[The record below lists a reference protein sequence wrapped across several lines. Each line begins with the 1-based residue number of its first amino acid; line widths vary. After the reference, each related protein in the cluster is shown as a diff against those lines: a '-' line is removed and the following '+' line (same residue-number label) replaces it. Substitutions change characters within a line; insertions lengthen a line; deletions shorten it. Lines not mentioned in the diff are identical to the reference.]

1 MNKNNIF
8 SIRAK
13 YYIRKM
19 TALEVLKKYWGYDQF
34 RFPQAD
40 IIESV
45 LNKND
50 TLALLP
56 TGAGKSICFQVPIL
70 AQEGIG
76 IVVSPLIA
84 LMKDQVNNLKRR
96 GINAVEIVSGM
107 SAREIDIALDNCIFG
122 QVKFL
127 YLSPER
133 LEMPIVQERIK
144 RMKVN
149 LLAIDEAHCISQ
161 WGYDFRPSYLNIA
174 NIRSILPNTP
184 VLAVT
189 ATATPQVAID
199 IAEKLSLK
207 KHKQFQISFE
217 RKNLNYLVFKE
228 QNKYRRLIKILNKVP
243 GSVVFYVRNRRHTE
257 EIASF
262 LNKNN
267 ISADFYHAGLDVDTR
282 TLKQESWILN
292 KKRVMVATNAFG
304 MGIDKPD
311 VRIVL
316 HIDLPDSL
324 EAYYQEAGR
333 AGRDGLKSY
342 AVLLYDDADIEN
354 LKTKFNG
361 SFPEYAEIT
370 YTYEQIFKH
379 YNIAFG
385 SGAGAELSF
394 EPVEFA
400 KLINIPILKLLNII
414 SFLNREGVLA
424 LSDEYKNESRI
435 TFLCSPDELYAF
447 QIAHAHFDP
456 IIKTLLRSYGG
467 LFEQYVII
475 KEQEIIKRADI
486 QVEEFYR
493 QIDLL
498 KKYKIVDY
506 VKGNN
511 KSTLILLQNR
521 LNKGQ
526 IQFDRSYWKFRKEVL
541 EEKINKMIE
550 YVLKQQCRSKMLLN
564 YFGELDYEVCGQCDV
579 CINNKHNIE
588 DEQFIDLIR
597 KRFLEEKP
605 EEKLSLPR
613 ILGKWSDLPEQKIVE
628 SIKLLIDEGFI
639 QFNDKNEVIVVKQT
653 KP

>member
-1 MNKNNIF
+1 
-8 SIRAK
+8 
-13 YYIRKM
+13 M

-34 RFPQAD
+34 RYPQAD

-174 NIRSILPNTP
+174 NIRSILPNIP

-207 KHKQFQISFE
+207 KHNQFQISFE

-267 ISADFYHAGLDVDTR
+267 ISADYYHAGLDVETR
-282 TLKQESWILN
+282 TIKQENWILN
-292 KKRVMVATNAFG
+292 IKRVMVATNAFG

-311 VRIVL
+311 VRLVL

-354 LKTKFNG
+354 LKTKFYG

-370 YTYEQIFKH
+370 STYEQIFKH

-394 EPVEFA
+394 DPVEFS

-435 TFLCSPDELYAF
+435 SFLCSPDELYTF
-447 QIAHAHFDP
+447 QIANAHFDP

-486 QVEEFYR
+486 QAEEFYR

-550 YVLKQQCRSKMLLN
+550 YVLKQQCRSKLLLN

-579 CINNKHNIE
+579 CINNKHNVE
-588 DEQFIDLIR
+588 DEQFIANIKQRLI
-597 KRFLEEKP
+597 EENS

-653 KP
+653 MP

>member
-1 MNKNNIF
+1 
-8 SIRAK
+8 
-13 YYIRKM
+13 M

-34 RFPQAD
+34 RIPQSD

-45 LNKND
+45 LNKTD

-122 QVKFL
+122 HVKFL

-161 WGYDFRPSYLNIA
+161 WGYDFRPSYLNITK
-174 NIRSILPNTP
+174 IRSILPDVP

-189 ATATPQVAID
+189 ATATPKVAID
-199 IAEKLSLK
+199 IADKLSLK
-207 KHKQFQISFE
+207 NYKQFQISFE

-228 QNKYRRLIKILNKVP
+228 QNKYRRIVKILNKVP

-262 LNKNN
+262 LNKNG
-267 ISADFYHAGLDVDTR
+267 ISADFYHAGLDVETR
-282 TLKQESWILN
+282 TTKQENWILN

-311 VRIVL
+311 VRLVL

-354 LKTKFNG
+354 LKSKFYG
-361 SFPEYAEIT
+361 SFPEYSEIT
-370 YTYEQIFKH
+370 YTYDQLFKNF
-379 YNIAFG
+379 NIAYG
-385 SGAGAELSF
+385 SGAGAELPF
-394 EPVEFA
+394 DPIEFS
-400 KLINIPILKLLNII
+400 KKINIPILKLINII
-414 SFLNREGVLA
+414 SFLNREGVLN

-435 TFLCSPDELYAF
+435 TFLCSPDELYSF
-447 QIAHAHFDP
+447 QIANAHFDP
-456 IIKTLLRSYGG
+456 LIKSLLRSYGG
-467 LFEQYVII
+467 LFEQYVNI
-475 KEQEIIKRADI
+475 KEPDIIKRSDI
-486 QVEEFYR
+486 KAEEFYR
-493 QIDLL
+493 QLDLL

-511 KSTLILLQNR
+511 KSSMLILQNR
-521 LNKGQ
+521 LNKNQ
-526 IQFDRSYWKFRKEVL
+526 ISFDKSYWKERKGVL

-550 YVLKQQCRSKMLLN
+550 YVLEHQCRSKLLLN
-564 YFGELDYEVCGQCDV
+564 YFGELDYEVCSQCDV
-579 CINNKHNIE
+579 CINNKHNVE
-588 DEQFIDLIR
+588 DEQFIQIVKNR
-597 KRFLEEKP
+597 IIAEKP

-613 ILGKWSDLPEQKIVE
+613 ILSKWSDLPEQKIVE
-628 SIKLLIDEGFI
+628 SIKFLIDEGFI
-639 QFNDKNEVIVVKQT
+639 QFNDKNEVIIVKQT

>member
-1 MNKNNIF
+1 
-8 SIRAK
+8 
-13 YYIRKM
+13 M

-34 RFPQAD
+34 RIPQSD

-45 LNKND
+45 LSKTD

-122 QVKFL
+122 HVKFL

-161 WGYDFRPSYLNIA
+161 WGYDFRPSYLNITK
-174 NIRSILPNTP
+174 IRSILPDVP

-189 ATATPQVAID
+189 ATATPKVAID
-199 IAEKLSLK
+199 IADKLSLK
-207 KHKQFQISFE
+207 NHKQFQISFE

-228 QNKYRRLIKILNKVP
+228 QNKYRRIVKILNKVP

-262 LNKNN
+262 LNKNG
-267 ISADFYHAGLDVDTR
+267 ISADFYHAGLDVETR
-282 TLKQESWILN
+282 TTKQENWILN

-311 VRIVL
+311 VRLVL

-354 LKTKFNG
+354 LKSKFYG
-361 SFPEYAEIT
+361 SFPEYSEIT
-370 YTYEQIFKH
+370 YTYDQLFKNF
-379 YNIAFG
+379 NIAYG
-385 SGAGAELSF
+385 SGAGAELPF
-394 EPVEFA
+394 DPIEFS
-400 KLINIPILKLLNII
+400 KKINIPILKLINII
-414 SFLNREGVLA
+414 SFLNREGVLN

-435 TFLCSPDELYAF
+435 TFLCSPDELYSF
-447 QIAHAHFDP
+447 QIANAHFDLL
-456 IIKTLLRSYGG
+456 IKSLLRSYGG
-467 LFEQYVII
+467 LFEQYVNI
-475 KEQEIIKRADI
+475 KEPDIIKRSDI
-486 QVEEFYR
+486 KAEEFYR
-493 QIDLL
+493 QLDLL

-511 KSTLILLQNR
+511 KSSMLILQNR
-521 LNKGQ
+521 LNKNQ
-526 IQFDRSYWKFRKEVL
+526 ISFDKSYWKERKGVL

-550 YVLKQQCRSKMLLN
+550 YVLEHQCRSKLLLN
-564 YFGELDYEVCGQCDV
+564 YFGELDYEVCSQCDV
-579 CINNKHNIE
+579 CINNKHNVE
-588 DEQFIDLIR
+588 NEQFIQIVKNR
-597 KRFLEEKP
+597 IIAEKP

-613 ILGKWSDLPEQKIVE
+613 ILSKWSDLPEQKIVE
-628 SIKLLIDEGFI
+628 SIKFLIDEGFI
-639 QFNDKNEVIVVKQT
+639 QFNDKNEVIIVKQT

>member
-1 MNKNNIF
+1 
-8 SIRAK
+8 
-13 YYIRKM
+13 M
-19 TALEVLKKYWGYDQF
+19 TALEVLRKYWGYDQF
-34 RFPQAD
+34 RYPQAD

-45 LNKND
+45 MNNND

-70 AQEGIG
+70 AREGIG

-107 SAREIDIALDNCIFG
+107 SAREIDVALDNCVYG

-133 LEMPIVQERIK
+133 LEMPMVQERIK

-149 LLAIDEAHCISQ
+149 LLAIDESHCISQ

-174 NIRSILPNTP
+174 NIRSILNNVP

-189 ATATPQVAID
+189 ATATPQVVLD
-199 IAEKLSLK
+199 IVDKLSLK
-207 KHKQFQISFE
+207 NHKQFQISFE

-267 ISADFYHAGLDVDTR
+267 ISADFYHAGLEVDVR
-282 TLKQESWILN
+282 TQKQENWILN

-311 VRIVL
+311 VRLVL

-333 AGRDGLKSY
+333 AGRDSLKSY

-354 LKTKFNG
+354 LKSKFYG
-361 SFPEYAEIT
+361 SFPEYSEIV
-370 YTYEQIFKH
+370 YCYEQIFKN
-379 YNIAFG
+379 YNIAYG
-385 SGAGAELSF
+385 SGAGTEFSF
-394 EPVEFA
+394 DPIDFS
-400 KLINIPILKLLNII
+400 KKINIPILKLINIL

-435 TFLCSPDELYAF
+435 TFLVSPDELYSF
-447 QIAHAHFDP
+447 QIAHSHFDP
-456 IIKTLLRSYGG
+456 LIKTLLRSYGG
-467 LFEQYVII
+467 LFEQYINI
-475 KEQEIIKRADI
+475 KEQDIIKRSELGI
-486 QVEEFYR
+486 EEFYR

-498 KKYKIVDY
+498 IKYKIVDY

-511 KSTLILLQNR
+511 KSTLVILQDR
-521 LNKGQ
+521 LNKSQ
-526 IQFDRSYWKFRKEVL
+526 VHFDKNYWKFRKDVL
-541 EEKINKMIE
+541 EEKMNRMID
-550 YVLKQQCRSKMLLN
+550 YVLKHQCRSKMLLN
-564 YFGELDYEVCGQCDV
+564 YFGEFEYERCGQCDV
-579 CINNKHNIE
+579 CINNKNSTENE
-588 DEQFIDLIR
+588 DFILEIR
-597 KRFLEEKP
+597 NRLLSINS
-605 EEKLSLPR
+605 EEKLSLPK
-613 ILGKWSDLPEQKIVE
+613 ILTKWADLPEEKTIE
-628 SIKLLIDEGFI
+628 SIKFLIDEGFI
-639 QFNDKNEVIVVKQT
+639 QFNDKNEVIIIKQT

>member
-1 MNKNNIF
+1 
-8 SIRAK
+8 
-13 YYIRKM
+13 M
-19 TALEVLKKYWGYDQF
+19 TALEVLRKYWGYDQF

-45 LNKND
+45 MNKND

-122 QVKFL
+122 NVKFL

-133 LEMPIVQERIK
+133 LEIPMVQERIK

-149 LLAIDEAHCISQ
+149 LLAIDESHCISQ
-161 WGYDFRPSYLNIA
+161 WGYDFRPSYINIA
-174 NIRSILPNTP
+174 NIRSILNNVP

-189 ATATPQVAID
+189 ATATPQVVLD
-199 IAEKLSLK
+199 IVDKLSLK
-207 KHKQFQISFE
+207 NHKQFQISFE

-267 ISADFYHAGLDVDTR
+267 ISADFYHAGLDVDIR
-282 TLKQESWILN
+282 TQKQENWILN

-333 AGRDGLKSY
+333 AGRDSLKSY

-354 LKTKFNG
+354 LKSKFYG
-361 SFPEYAEIT
+361 SFPEYTEIV
-370 YTYEQIFKH
+370 YCYEQIFKH
-379 YNIAFG
+379 FNIAFG
-385 SGAGAELSF
+385 SGAGTELPF
-394 EPVEFA
+394 DPVEFS
-400 KLINIPILKLLNII
+400 KKISIPILKLINIM
-414 SFLNREGVLA
+414 SFLNREGVLS
-424 LSDEYKNESRI
+424 LSDEYKNESRL
-435 TFLCSPDELYAF
+435 TFLCSPDELYTF

-456 IIKTLLRSYGG
+456 LIKTLLRSYGG
-467 LFEQYVII
+467 LFEQYVNI
-475 KEQEIIKRADI
+475 KEHEIIKRSEI
-486 QVEEFYR
+486 GMEEFYR
-493 QIDLL
+493 QMDLL
-498 KKYKIVDY
+498 IKYKIIDY

-511 KSTLILLQNR
+511 KSTLIILQNR
-521 LNKGQ
+521 LNKSH
-526 IQFDRSYWKFRKEVL
+526 IHFDKSYWQLRKNVL

-550 YVLKQQCRSKMLLN
+550 YVLKHECRSKLLLN
-564 YFGELDYEVCGQCDV
+564 YFGEFEYERCGQCDV
-579 CINNKHNIE
+579 CINNKNSTENE
-588 DEQFIDLIR
+588 DIINKIR
-597 KRFLEEKP
+597 NRLLSNNS
-605 EEKLSLPR
+605 EEKLSLPE
-613 ILGKWSDLPEQKIVE
+613 ILAKWSDLPEQKIIE
-628 SIKLLIDEGFI
+628 SIKFLIDDGFI
-639 QFNDKNEVIVVKQT
+639 QFNDKNEVIIVKQT

>member
-1 MNKNNIF
+1 
-8 SIRAK
+8 
-13 YYIRKM
+13 M

-34 RFPQAD
+34 RIPQSD

-45 LNKND
+45 LNKTD

-122 QVKFL
+122 HVKFL

-161 WGYDFRPSYLNIA
+161 WGYDFRPSYLNITK
-174 NIRSILPNTP
+174 IRSILPDVP

-189 ATATPQVAID
+189 ATATPKVAID
-199 IAEKLSLK
+199 IADKLSLK
-207 KHKQFQISFE
+207 NYKQFQISFE

-228 QNKYRRLIKILNKVP
+228 QNKYRRIVKILNKVP

-262 LNKNN
+262 LNKNG
-267 ISADFYHAGLDVDTR
+267 ISADFYHAGLDVETR
-282 TLKQESWILN
+282 TTKQENWILN

-311 VRIVL
+311 VRLVL

-354 LKTKFNG
+354 LKSKFYG
-361 SFPEYAEIT
+361 SFPEYSEIT
-370 YTYEQIFKH
+370 YTYDQLFKNF
-379 YNIAFG
+379 NIAYG
-385 SGAGAELSF
+385 SGAGAELPF
-394 EPVEFA
+394 DPIEFS
-400 KLINIPILKLLNII
+400 KKINIPIHKLINII
-414 SFLNREGVLA
+414 SFLNREGVLN

-435 TFLCSPDELYAF
+435 TFLCSPDELYSF
-447 QIAHAHFDP
+447 QIANAHFDP
-456 IIKTLLRSYGG
+456 LIKSLLRSYGG
-467 LFEQYVII
+467 LFEQYVNI
-475 KEQEIIKRADI
+475 KEPDLIKRSDI
-486 QVEEFYR
+486 KAEEFYR
-493 QIDLL
+493 QLDLL

-511 KSTLILLQNR
+511 KSSMLILQNR
-521 LNKGQ
+521 LNKNQ
-526 IQFDRSYWKFRKEVL
+526 ISFDKSYWKERKGVL

-550 YVLKQQCRSKMLLN
+550 YVLEHQCRSKLLLN
-564 YFGELDYEVCGQCDV
+564 YFGELDYEVCSQCDV
-579 CINNKHNIE
+579 CINNKHNVE
-588 DEQFIDLIR
+588 DEQFIQIVKNR
-597 KRFLEEKP
+597 IIAEKP

-613 ILGKWSDLPEQKIVE
+613 ILSKWSDLPEQKIVE
-628 SIKLLIDEGFI
+628 SIKFLIDEGFI
-639 QFNDKNEVIVVKQT
+639 QFNDKNEVIIVKQT

>member
-1 MNKNNIF
+1 
-8 SIRAK
+8 
-13 YYIRKM
+13 M
-19 TALEVLKKYWGYDQF
+19 TALEVLRKYWGYEQF
-34 RFPQAD
+34 RYPQAD

-45 LNKND
+45 MNKHD

-107 SAREIDIALDNCIFG
+107 SAREIDIALDNCVYG
-122 QVKFL
+122 HVKFL

-133 LEMPIVQERIK
+133 LEMPMVQERIK

-149 LLAIDEAHCISQ
+149 LLAIDESHCISQ
-161 WGYDFRPSYLNIA
+161 WGYDFRPSYLYIA
-174 NIRSILPNTP
+174 NIRSILNNVPI
-184 VLAVT
+184 LAVT
-189 ATATPQVAID
+189 ATATPQVVLD
-199 IAEKLSLK
+199 IVDKLSLK
-207 KHKQFQISFE
+207 NHKQFQISFE

-267 ISADFYHAGLDVDTR
+267 ISADFYHAGLDVDSR
-282 TLKQESWILN
+282 TQKQESWILN

-333 AGRDGLKSY
+333 AGRDSLKSY

-354 LKTKFNG
+354 IKSKFYG

-370 YTYEQIFKH
+370 YCYEQIFKQ
-379 YNIAFG
+379 YNIAYG
-385 SGAGAELSF
+385 SGAGAEIAF
-394 EPVEFA
+394 DPVEFS
-400 KLINIPILKLLNII
+400 KKINIPILKLINIL
-414 SFLNREGVLA
+414 SFLNREGILV
-424 LSDEYKNESRI
+424 LSDEYKNESRL

-447 QIAHAHFDP
+447 QIAQGHFDAL
-456 IIKTLLRSYGG
+456 IKTILRSYGG
-467 LFEQYVII
+467 LFEQYVNI
-475 KEQEIIKRADI
+475 KEHELIKRSELS
-486 QVEEFYR
+486 VEEFYR
-493 QIDLL
+493 QMDLL
-498 KKYKIVDY
+498 IKYKIVDY

-511 KSTLILLQNR
+511 KSTLLLLQNR
-521 LNKGQ
+521 LNKSQ
-526 IQFDRSYWKFRKEVL
+526 IHFDKTYWKFRKDVL
-541 EEKINKMIE
+541 EEKLNKMID
-550 YVLKQQCRSKMLLN
+550 YVLKHECRSKLLLN
-564 YFGELDYEVCGQCDV
+564 YFGEYDYETCGQCDV
-579 CINNKHNIE
+579 CINNKNTSE
-588 DEQFIDLIR
+588 NEEFITKIKNRLLSINS
-597 KRFLEEKP
+597 
-605 EEKLSLPR
+605 EEKLSLPE
-613 ILGKWSDLPEQKIVE
+613 ILANWADLPEQKIIE
-628 SIKLLIDEGFI
+628 TIKILIDEGFI
-639 QFNDKNEVIVVKQT
+639 QFNDKNEVIIVKQT

>member
-1 MNKNNIF
+1 
-8 SIRAK
+8 
-13 YYIRKM
+13 M
-19 TALEVLKKYWGYDQF
+19 TALEVLRKYWGYDQF
-34 RFPQAD
+34 RYPQAD

-45 LNKND
+45 MNNND

-70 AQEGIG
+70 AREGIG

-107 SAREIDIALDNCIFG
+107 SAREIDVALDNCVYG

-133 LEMPIVQERIK
+133 LEMPMVQERIK

-149 LLAIDEAHCISQ
+149 LLAIDESHCISQ

-174 NIRSILPNTP
+174 NIRSILNNVP

-189 ATATPQVAID
+189 ATATPQVVLD
-199 IAEKLSLK
+199 IVDKLSLK
-207 KHKQFQISFE
+207 NHKQFQISFE

-267 ISADFYHAGLDVDTR
+267 ISADFYHAGLEVDVR
-282 TLKQESWILN
+282 TQKQENWILN

-311 VRIVL
+311 VRLVL

-333 AGRDGLKSY
+333 AGRDSLKSY

-354 LKTKFNG
+354 LKSKFYG
-361 SFPEYAEIT
+361 SFPEYSEIV
-370 YTYEQIFKH
+370 YCYEQIFKN
-379 YNIAFG
+379 YNIAYG
-385 SGAGAELSF
+385 SGAGTEFSF
-394 EPVEFA
+394 DPIDFS
-400 KLINIPILKLLNII
+400 KKINIPILKLINIL

-435 TFLCSPDELYAF
+435 TFLVSPDELYSF
-447 QIAHAHFDP
+447 QIAHSHFDP
-456 IIKTLLRSYGG
+456 LIKTLLRSYGG
-467 LFEQYVII
+467 LFEQYINI
-475 KEQEIIKRADI
+475 KEQDIIKRSELGI
-486 QVEEFYR
+486 EEFYR

-498 KKYKIVDY
+498 IKYKIVDY

-511 KSTLILLQNR
+511 KSTLVILQDR
-521 LNKGQ
+521 LNKSQ
-526 IQFDRSYWKFRKEVL
+526 VHFDKNYWKFRKDVL
-541 EEKINKMIE
+541 EEKMNRMID
-550 YVLKQQCRSKMLLN
+550 YVLKHQCRSKMLLN
-564 YFGELDYEVCGQCDV
+564 YFGEFEYERCGQCDV
-579 CINNKHNIE
+579 CINNKNSTENE
-588 DEQFIDLIR
+588 DFILEIR
-597 KRFLEEKP
+597 NRLLSINS
-605 EEKLSLPR
+605 EEKLSLPK
-613 ILGKWSDLPEQKIVE
+613 ILAKWADLPEEKTIE
-628 SIKLLIDEGFI
+628 SIKFLIDEGFI
-639 QFNDKNEVIVVKQT
+639 QFNDKNEVIIIKQT

>member
-1 MNKNNIF
+1 
-8 SIRAK
+8 
-13 YYIRKM
+13 M

-34 RFPQAD
+34 RYPQAD

-174 NIRSILPNTP
+174 NIRSILPNIP

-207 KHKQFQISFE
+207 KHNQFQISFE

-267 ISADFYHAGLDVDTR
+267 ISADYYHAGLDVETR
-282 TLKQESWILN
+282 TIKQENWILN
-292 KKRVMVATNAFG
+292 IKRVMVATNAFG

-311 VRIVL
+311 VRLVL

-354 LKTKFNG
+354 LKTKFYG

-370 YTYEQIFKH
+370 STYEQIFKH

-394 EPVEFA
+394 DPVEFS

-435 TFLCSPDELYAF
+435 SFLCSPDELYTF
-447 QIAHAHFDP
+447 QIANAHFDP

-486 QVEEFYR
+486 QAEEFYR

-550 YVLKQQCRSKMLLN
+550 YVLKQQCRSKLLLN

-579 CINNKHNIE
+579 CINNKHNVE
-588 DEQFIDLIR
+588 DEQFIANIKQRLI
-597 KRFLEEKP
+597 EENS

>member
-1 MNKNNIF
+1 
-8 SIRAK
+8 
-13 YYIRKM
+13 M

-34 RFPQAD
+34 RIPQSD

-45 LNKND
+45 LNKTD

-122 QVKFL
+122 HVKFL

-161 WGYDFRPSYLNIA
+161 WGYDFRPSYLNITK
-174 NIRSILPNTP
+174 IRSILPDVP

-189 ATATPQVAID
+189 ATATPKVAID
-199 IAEKLSLK
+199 IADKLSLK
-207 KHKQFQISFE
+207 NYKQFQISFE

-228 QNKYRRLIKILNKVP
+228 QNKYRRIVKILNKVP

-262 LNKNN
+262 LNKNG
-267 ISADFYHAGLDVDTR
+267 ISADFYHAGLDVETR
-282 TLKQESWILN
+282 TTKQENWILN

-311 VRIVL
+311 VRLVL

-354 LKTKFNG
+354 LKSKFYG
-361 SFPEYAEIT
+361 SFPEYSEIT
-370 YTYEQIFKH
+370 YTYDQLFKNF
-379 YNIAFG
+379 NIAYG
-385 SGAGAELSF
+385 SGAGAELPF
-394 EPVEFA
+394 DPIEFS
-400 KLINIPILKLLNII
+400 KKINIPILKLINII
-414 SFLNREGVLA
+414 SFLNREGVLN

-435 TFLCSPDELYAF
+435 TFLCSPDELYSF
-447 QIAHAHFDP
+447 QIANAHFDP
-456 IIKTLLRSYGG
+456 LIKSLLRSYGG
-467 LFEQYVII
+467 LFEQYVNI
-475 KEQEIIKRADI
+475 KELDIIKRSDI
-486 QVEEFYR
+486 QAEEFYR
-493 QIDLL
+493 QLDLL

-511 KSTLILLQNR
+511 KSSMLILQNR
-521 LNKGQ
+521 LNKNQ
-526 IQFDRSYWKFRKEVL
+526 ISFDKSYWKERKGVL

-550 YVLKQQCRSKMLLN
+550 YVLEHQCRSKLLLN
-564 YFGELDYEVCGQCDV
+564 YFGELDYEVCNQCDV
-579 CINNKHNIE
+579 CINNKHNVE
-588 DEQFIDLIR
+588 DEQFIQIVKNR
-597 KRFLEEKP
+597 IIAEKP

-613 ILGKWSDLPEQKIVE
+613 ILSKWSDLPEQKIVE
-628 SIKLLIDEGFI
+628 SIKFLIDEGFI
-639 QFNDKNEVIVVKQT
+639 QFNDKNEVIIVKQT